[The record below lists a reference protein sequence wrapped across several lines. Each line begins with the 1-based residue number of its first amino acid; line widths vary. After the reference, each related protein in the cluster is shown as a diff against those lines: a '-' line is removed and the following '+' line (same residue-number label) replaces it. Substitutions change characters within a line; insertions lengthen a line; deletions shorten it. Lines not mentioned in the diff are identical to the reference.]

1 MLGSAL
7 KEREFGR
14 NVVTVMVGTILA
26 QAIPIAIIPIL
37 TRLFTPEDF
46 GLLALYGAC
55 ASILGVVAT
64 ARYEIAIMLPKKDD
78 DAKALLQVAITI
90 SMCFALLL
98 LSVVFLWGK
107 KIALMLG
114 NSAVEPWLYFLPI
127 SVFLTGLYQALTYW
141 NNRQKQF
148 KKTSVSRV
156 SHSLAQGV
164 VQVSLG
170 FFSLVGGLIIGQ
182 FAGLFSSVLYL
193 LGRGGFKSI
202 TVQQPIKNKLEQ
214 MRVYSKFPKYG
225 VFGALCDNAAVQM
238 PVFVLTK
245 FYNGATTGMFS
256 LTFRLLNLPS
266 SIISS
271 AINQVLFQKVVEI
284 SHTRPHALRL
294 YIVKLFLLLFVA
306 YLPAVP
312 ILFFYG
318 EALFIFIFGE
328 QWSQAGSFAGYL
340 VIAVAVRFAVSP
352 LSAVLGLE
360 QNIKKGVFWQ
370 VLYMVTISI
379 TLLAATVLPV
389 EEFIMV
395 FVAHEVLLYMIYLC
409 LILQGSQV
417 IK

>member
-1 MLGSAL
+1 MLNSVL
-7 KEREFGR
+7 KKNEFGR
-14 NVVTVMVGTILA
+14 NVITVMVGTVLA

-64 ARYEIAIMLPKKDD
+64 GRYEIAIMLPKEDSH
-78 DAKALLQVAITI
+78 AKALLQVSITI
-90 SMCFALLL
+90 AMCFALMLL
-98 LSVVFLWGK
+98 PLIFIWGQKIAVFL
-107 KIALMLG
+107 G
-114 NSAVEPWLYFLPI
+114 NPAVENWLYLLPL
-127 SVFLTGLYQALTYW
+127 SVFLTGTYQALTYW
-141 NNRQKQF
+141 NNRRKQF
-148 KKTSVSRV
+148 KRTSVSRV
-156 SHSLAQGV
+156 SQSFSQGI

-170 FFSLVGGLIIGQ
+170 FCKFGGGLVLGQ
-182 FAGLFSSVLYL
+182 ILGLFSSVLYL
-193 LGRGGFKSI
+193 FGKDGYKNITEKQSLKS
-202 TVQQPIKNKLEQ
+202 KLEQ
-214 MRVYSKFPKYG
+214 MKEYSKFPKYG
-225 VFGALCDNAAVQM
+225 VFGALCDSAAVQM

-245 FYNGATTGMFS
+245 FYSSATTGMFS

-284 SHTRPHALRL
+284 SHTNPKALKA
-294 YIVKLFLLLFVA
+294 YIIKLFLLLFIA

-318 EALFIFIFGE
+318 ESIFSLILGD
-328 QWSQAGSFAGYL
+328 QWAQAGTFAGYL
-340 VIAVAVRFAVSP
+340 VIAVAIRFAVSP

-360 QNIKKGVFWQ
+360 KNIKKGVSWQ
-370 VLYMVTISI
+370 VLYMVTISM
-379 TLLAATVLPV
+379 TLLTATVLPV

-395 FVAHEVLLYMIYLC
+395 FVVHEVLLYIIYLF